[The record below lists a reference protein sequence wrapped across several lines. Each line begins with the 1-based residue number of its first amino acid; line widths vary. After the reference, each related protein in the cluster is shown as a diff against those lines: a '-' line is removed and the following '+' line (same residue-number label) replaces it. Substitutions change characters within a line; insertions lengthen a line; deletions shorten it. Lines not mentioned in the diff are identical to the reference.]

1 MFQTRYGLSPPSG
14 CVPPVIFAASAIST
28 LVFIA
33 TPFLIT
39 GLSEQG
45 NINVNRAGLISSTQ
59 LLGFVIG
66 SWGSGR
72 VFRPRRKLL
81 VAAVLLGVIANVGSG
96 LVEFWP
102 LVGFRFVNGIAL
114 GTIAWLAWAEVFGDD
129 SRTGDIAVI
138 GPIVGT
144 IGSPA
149 VGMFLDRFGTDT
161 LFIALGVLHLV
172 PLLFVHT
179 SRLTSGERVR
189 RERHRPTRSALLA
202 MLSRLFHPWRQ
213 FDLCVLEQ
221 HRARRCWYVGPTCFA
236 RLLV

>member
-1 MFQTRYGLSPPSG
+1 MFQTPTMRRHAATARTTGHFCRFG
-14 CVPPVIFAASAIST
+14 CHT

-45 NINVNRAGLISSTQ
+45 NINEPCWTHLEHPT
-59 LLGFVIG
+59 LGFVIG

-96 LVEFWP
+96 LVEFC
-102 LVGFRFVNGIAL
+102 LFVGFRFVNG
-114 GTIAWLAWAEVFGDD
+114 LASAPSHGSRAEVFGDD

-138 GPIVGT
+138 GPTVGT

-172 PLLFVHT
+172 PL
-179 SRLTSGERVR
+179 
-189 RERHRPTRSALLA
+189 ALRAYQSL
-202 MLSRLFHPWRQ
+202 
-213 FDLCVLEQ
+213 DL
-221 HRARRCWYVGPTCFA
+221 R
-236 RLLV
+236 

>member
-1 MFQTRYGLSPPSG
+1 M
-14 CVPPVIFAASAIST
+14 
-28 LVFIA
+28 FIA

-39 GLSEQG
+39 GLSEEG
-45 NINVNRAGLISSTQ
+45 NINVNRVGLISSTQ

-179 SRLTSGERVR
+179 SRLTSCDGGVR
-189 RERHRPTRSALLA
+189 NHSRLCSSSDLICTRSDIVGIFLLDGGTGLF
-202 MLSRLFHPWRQ
+202 LS
-213 FDLCVLEQ
+213 
-221 HRARRCWYVGPTCFA
+221 ARCAFEIPGGTSW
-236 RLLV
+236 